1 MKRINK
7 LTSCFAVFLVMLA
20 MLAFTPAHIAH
31 AAVLVCWP
39 DSDMDGYGDG
49 SQPSFEPQDF
59 SCDIGQQESDND
71 LDCDDTDDTIYPGAP
86 ETPGDGVDQDCDGID
101 AAICYLDADADGYG
115 GMEAT
120 EIVAADGICDK
131 FEYESDVATDC
142 DDGDS
147 SVYPGAPETWAD
159 GIDSD
164 CDGGEVCYTDS
175 DSDGWGIPSP
185 TLSFDLDCN
194 DFGESDGQ
202 QLEDCDDSESNVN
215 PGAAEIMCDSL
226 DNDCSPVT
234 LDNPDRDQD
243 GFGACIDCD
252 DDDKFNWPGNLEVCD
267 AQDNDCDVLID
278 EDTTDTDADE
288 LCDLI
293 DPDAD
298 GDGVANVDEQQGDTD
313 QDGVEDWLD
322 TDDDGDSVLTI
333 DEDPDGNGD
342 PLDDDTDDDN
352 VPNFLDPDDDGDG
365 LLTID
370 EDANGDG
377 DPTNDDSDG
386 DGIPDYLDFFE
397 APDLLFQDGF
407 EPLIQAQNLLLEL
420 TWDTPGDPDQADTN
434 GADLD
439 LLLRHP
445 FAMDWQDIN
454 WVCSWSNPNPDWG
467 LPGNP
472 SDNPVL
478 ILDDIDGQ
486 GPEIIAIE
494 EPEPG
499 SVYRVGVRYA
509 ADNGYGFSVPTA
521 RLSADGVL
529 VAELTGGI
537 MVSSGYFW
545 QVWDLAVDGAGLVI
559 TPEDV
564 ITPTEP

>member
-1 MKRINK
+1 MKSNNK
-7 LTSCFAVFLVMLA
+7 ITSCFAVFLVTLA
-20 MLAFTPAHIAH
+20 ALAFTPAHIAH

-39 DSDMDGYGDG
+39 DLDMDGFGDG

-120 EIVAADGICDK
+120 EIVAADGICDT

-142 DDGDS
+142 NDGNS
-147 SVYPGAPETWAD
+147 SIYPGAPETWAD

-164 CDGGEVCYTDS
+164 CDAEEICYTDY
-175 DSDGWGIPSP
+175 DVDGWGISVPKQS
-185 TLSFDLDCN
+185 LDMDCN
-194 DFGESDGQ
+194 DVGESDGQ
-202 QLEDCDDSESNVN
+202 QLEDCDDTNDTVN
-215 PGAAEIMCDSL
+215 PGTAEVMCDGL
-226 DNDCSPVT
+226 DNDCEAAT
-234 LDNPDRDQD
+234 LDNPDWDQD

-298 GDGVANVDEQQGDTD
+298 GDSVANIDELDIDSD

-322 TDDDGDSVLTI
+322 PDDDGDSVLTI

-342 PLDDDTDDDN
+342 PLDDDTDDDG
-352 VPNFLDPDDDGDG
+352 VPNYLDTDDDGDG

-386 DGIPDYLDFFE
+386 DGIPDYLDVFE
-397 APDLLFQDGF
+397 APDLVFDDGF
-407 EPLIQAQNLLLEL
+407 EGDDSTTYTIGYCSLQEPVIINETEGTGVNVYGRLWIAGL
-420 TWDTPGDPDQADTN
+420 TDTSVVGNDPAPEVIGYVGY
-434 GADLD
+434 GADGSD
-439 LLLRHP
+439 P
-445 FAMDWQDIN
+445 SSGWAWTAGI
-454 WVCSWSNPNPDWG
+454 PNPDYNVASLG
-467 LPGNP
+467 FEENNDEYLAVITIPPPGDYDFAFRFSGDSGVTFTYCDADP
-472 SDNPVL
+472 L
-478 ILDDIDGQ
+478 
-486 GPEIIAIE
+486 
-494 EPEPG
+494 G
-499 SVYRVGVRYA
+499 SS
-509 ADNGYGFSVPTA
+509 NGYNPADAGQMTA
-521 RLSADGVL
+521 L
-529 VAELTGGI
+529 
-537 MVSSGYFW
+537 
-545 QVWDLAVDGAGLVI
+545 
-559 TPEDV
+559 P
-564 ITPTEP
+564 